1 MSARI
6 GHGTVTG
13 RLDEG
18 EKGESEMTRE
28 TRAGREGGDNEV
40 EETRGLEA
48 AEEKVSG

>member
-28 TRAGREGGDNEV
+28 TRAGREGGV
-40 EETRGLEA
+40 RGMRDLH
-48 AEEKVSG
+48 KDT